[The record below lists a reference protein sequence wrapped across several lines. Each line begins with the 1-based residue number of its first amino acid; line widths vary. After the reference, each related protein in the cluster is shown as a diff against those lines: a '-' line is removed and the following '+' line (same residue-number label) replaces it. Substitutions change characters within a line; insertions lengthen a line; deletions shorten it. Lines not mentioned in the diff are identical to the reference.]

1 MRTTLT
7 LEPDVACLLSRV
19 RKARK
24 SGLKDTVN
32 DALRR
37 GLQEMAEGKKTR
49 PRFVMRTYD
58 PGECLLPSL
67 DNVAEAL
74 AVAEG
79 EWYK

>member
-7 LEPDVACLLSRV
+7 LEPDVAALLSRV
-19 RKARK
+19 QKARK

-37 GLQEMAEGKKTR
+37 GLQEMAEGKATP

-79 EWYK
+79 EWHK